1 MIHTGGKSTKT
12 RNFTAWTLPIWDVWA
27 QTSHIFTPSELDRYK
42 WIRMD
47 QDLEN
52 VFSRYFFLD
61 GLLLEFHVKFRA
73 AKFPRYPSLN
83 SLNWPYWPWN
93 LKILTQ
99 LIIPAIALYKNG
111 SFYAIFD
118 PGPIL
123 HGFHGTRKPLTGRL
137 SHGPSPRWAAWG
149 RCSQWR
155 SHPRRKRNVSRQSQ
169 GILEMFSWYENFWML
184 IHSS

>member
-1 MIHTGGKSTKT
+1 MSS
-12 RNFTAWTLPIWDVWA
+12 LVSD
-27 QTSHIFTPSELDRYK
+27 FTPSELDKYK
-42 WIRMD
+42 SIRICKTCFPD
-47 QDLEN
+47 I
-52 VFSRYFFLD
+52 FFLD

-99 LIIPAIALYKNG
+99 LIIALNKNG

-123 HGFHGTRKPLTGRL
+123 HGFHGIPKPLTGRL